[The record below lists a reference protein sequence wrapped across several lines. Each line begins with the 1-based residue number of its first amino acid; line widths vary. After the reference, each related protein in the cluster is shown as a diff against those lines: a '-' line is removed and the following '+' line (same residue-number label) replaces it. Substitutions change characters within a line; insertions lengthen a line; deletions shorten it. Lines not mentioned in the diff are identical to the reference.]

1 MIDDLESILTTIDN
15 ELDKDYN
22 SKSQDEWREKREAA
36 TAAALLLCPKYIKE
50 WLIDCTAGADGKAY
64 SYTDDGDDVEW
75 FSVGQNATHYFSF
88 GIRPDGVF
96 IKKTSG
102 PEYHKEC
109 QCWYD
114 RTTVRIVTEEDVP
127 KNYWGHL

>member
-1 MIDDLESILTTIDN
+1 MIDDLESILTSINT
-15 ELDKDYN
+15 ELDE
-22 SKSQDEWREKREAA
+22 DEWSKKRAEA
-36 TAAALLLCPKYIKE
+36 TSAALELCPKHIKE
-50 WLIDCTAGADGKAY
+50 WLIDCTVGVGAEPY
-64 SYTDDGDDVEW
+64 SSNEEGDEVEW
-75 FSVGQNATHYFSF
+75 FYVGHNSTHYFSF

-114 RTTVRIVTEEDVP
+114 KTTVRIITLDEIP